1 MSTVAIYF
9 PFWISKQPSGT
20 SYSGSSFLLSM
31 WAAVQF
37 SRSVSKCFFFVDLD
51 FLAPVLEDCTFSK
64 YWLFHPF
71 FVYPCHGTICLL
83 LLFPSQAPPCLVS
96 PGYGILLPYC
106 SFLIQSTWMWHL
118 LIAQLFYVNDC
129 YIVHF
134 ERVDTE
140 SLNAKSG
147 SLTEIFHKKNW
158 KSTLWEKD
166 VYNCNYW
173 YIYKNFTFRAKF
185 EYLTKK

>member
-1 MSTVAIYF
+1 MF
-9 PFWISKQPSGT
+9 FDC
-20 SYSGSSFLLSM
+20 
-31 WAAVQF
+31 
-37 SRSVSKCFFFVDLD
+37 RSW

-173 YIYKNFTFRAKF
+173 YIYKNFTFRGKF
-185 EYLTKK
+185 EYLTKKKKIFCYNLLKSTIHFSCSLCMLNDIRCCVL